1 MTTPTPAPTPA
12 PTRAPI
18 VVQDR
23 FETFAADLPRLR
35 ELLAGYATGAAARG
49 LTLVDEQVSPP
60 LALADQTVVLWVRWT
75 LPDAGGFWTAR
86 AQTHAPDVVQFW
98 GDVDALVVSRA
109 RTYLLAPDQVG
120 PAPADTR
127 SDTVTPTRWRE
138 TAQLYLPAGAG
149 EEEMAALATVLAR
162 AVELPGIEA
171 AILSPNYLADLG
183 AGHFTWDLVFPDRET
198 AEVARTSELWTD
210 VLLPAL
216 EERCASFSAL
226 GLDTIGA
233 GAREPGIAGGVKR
246 TALFRLLPG
255 VDPEV
260 EAQFARDTLAMPA
273 HIASIRNWRLSRAI
287 PLEWDATDG
296 PAWDFVWE
304 QEYADLD
311 GLTVDYM
318 IHPHHW
324 AHVDRWFDL
333 ESGAQVVNPAL
344 CHAFAGLVEGFIV
357 R

>member
-1 MTTPTPAPTPA
+1 MTAPVP
-12 PTRAPI
+12 API

-23 FETFAADLPRLR
+23 FEVFAADLPRLR
-35 ELLAGYATGAAARG
+35 ELLADYAAGAAARG
-49 LTLVDEQVSPP
+49 LTLVEERIAPP
-60 LALADQTVVLWVRWT
+60 LALADQTVVLWVRWS

-86 AQTHAPDVVQFW
+86 ARTHTPDVVQFW
-98 GDVDALVVSRA
+98 ADVDDLVVSRA
-109 RTYLLAPDQVG
+109 RTYLVAPDQVA

-127 SDTVTPTRWRE
+127 AHAVTPTRWRE

-149 EEEMAALATVLAR
+149 EAELGALASVLAR
-162 AVELPGIEA
+162 AAELPGIEA
-171 AILSPNYLADLG
+171 AILSPNHLADLG
-183 AGHFTWDLVFPDRET
+183 AGHLTWDLIYPDRET
-198 AEVARTSELWTD
+198 AEVARKSELWTD

-216 EERCASFSAL
+216 DEHCASRSAL

-233 GAREPGIAGGVKR
+233 GARDPAITGGVKR

-260 EAQFARDTLAMPA
+260 EAEFARDTLAMPA

-287 PLEWDATDG
+287 PLDWDATAG
-296 PAWDFVWE
+296 EPWDFVWE

-318 IHPHHW
+318 VHPHHW

-333 ESGAQVVNPAL
+333 ESGAQVVHPAL
-344 CHAFAGLVEGFIV
+344 CHAFAGLAQGFIV

>member
-1 MTTPTPAPTPA
+1 MTTPTP
-12 PTRAPI
+12 API

-23 FETFAADLPRLR
+23 FEVFAADLPRLR
-35 ELLAGYATGAAARG
+35 ELVAGYATGAAARG
-49 LTLVDEQVSPP
+49 LDLVEEHVSPP
-60 LALADQTVVLWVRWT
+60 LALADQPVVLRVSWT

-98 GDVDALVVSRA
+98 ADVDALVVSRA
-109 RTYLLAPDQVG
+109 RTYLMAPDQVG
-120 PAPADTR
+120 PTPTDTR
-127 SDTVTPTRWRE
+127 PDAVTPTRWRE
-138 TAQLYLPAGAG
+138 TAQLYLAADAG
-149 EEEMAALATVLAR
+149 EAQVGALAAVLAR
-162 AVELPGIEA
+162 AAGLPGIEA

-183 AGHFTWDLVFPDRET
+183 AGHLTWDLVFPDRET
-198 AEVARTSELWTD
+198 AEVARKSELWTD

-216 EERCASFSAL
+216 EEHCTSWSAL

-260 EAQFARDTLAMPA
+260 EAEFARDTLAMPA

-287 PLEWDATDG
+287 PLDWDATDG
-296 PAWDFVWE
+296 APWDFVWE

-311 GLTVDYM
+311 GLSVDYM
-318 IHPHHW
+318 VHPHHW

-333 ESGAQVVNPAL
+333 ESGAQVVDPAL
-344 CHAFAGLVEGFIV
+344 CHAFAGLAEGFIV